1 MNDWAASVEEGHA
14 RTKRA
19 ELTSRRDGARHELM
33 SRWQGD
39 MLRGDALVAP
49 MRQHAAVAR
58 AGGGRGLAGLGR
70 AWGRRVRRVGKGEKI
85 LANRGYAWQGH
96 PSQLD

>member
-58 AGGGRGLAGLGR
+58 AGGLAGAGVGD
-70 AWGRRVRRVGKGEKI
+70 AASGWGCRKAKK
-85 LANRGYAWQGH
+85 Y
-96 PSQLD
+96 

>member
-58 AGGGRGLAGLGR
+58 AGGGAGPGWAVAGVGTSR
-70 AWGRRVRRVGKGEKI
+70 PGGGERRKNI
-85 LANRGYAWQGH
+85 
-96 PSQLD
+96 SQ

>member
-1 MNDWAASVEEGHA
+1 MNDCATSVEEGHA

-58 AGGGRGLAGLGR
+58 GGGAGAGWGGRG
-70 AWGRRVRRVGKGEKI
+70 GRRARGGLPKGEKI